1 MAIISTPDVS
11 DDEFAMVNSTT
22 SDGPAAATYQTPKLI
37 SRLQPNQL
45 PSRISS
51 DGVGDAASEKSS
63 GLRNDGSIFD
73 SQTKDSGHTGFFQD
87 VNVTAMKK
95 YTKSLY
101 KKFTGKD
108 ILIAVM
114 GMTGSGK
121 TTFIANATGRTD
133 LKIGHNLTSCTQ
145 EIQIIETTLDGRT
158 VRFVDTPGFS
168 DTYLSDT
175 EVLEM
180 IADYLSAGYSKEM
193 RLSGIIYLHPIS
205 DNRVTHHAT
214 KNLDMFRK
222 LTGEKNLKNVILATS
237 MWDKVTPEEGL
248 NRELELKNK
257 FWSVFM
263 AFGAQYCRQDT
274 SAKSAK
280 QIASMLMDNEP
291 FYLELQEEMGKD
303 NKALKDTAAGREIMS
318 QLSLLK
324 EQQQRELTE
333 MKEMLLRTA
342 AEENKA
348 ALAALEEHYKK
359 MMQGM
364 EKTISDERRMNEE
377 AARSSDEKIKELTER
392 IHKLEKKGTCVVM

>member
-1 MAIISTPDVS
+1 MAIIGTPDVS

-22 SDGPAAATYQTPKLI
+22 SDSPALVSYQTPKLI
-37 SRLQPNQL
+37 SRLQPNQHPL
-45 PSRISS
+45 KANS
-51 DGVGDAASEKSS
+51 DNAGDAVTEKSS
-63 GLRNDGSIFD
+63 ASRIDGSIFD
-73 SQTKDSGHTGFFQD
+73 SQTKDGSHTGFFQD
-87 VNVTAMKK
+87 NVTGLKNSV
-95 YTKSLY
+95 KSLY
-101 KKFTGKD
+101 KKFTSKD
-108 ILIAVM
+108 IMIAVM

-145 EIQIIETTLDGRT
+145 EIQIIETILDGRT

-257 FWSVFM
+257 FWSVFI

-392 IHKLEKKGTCVVM
+392 IHKLEKKGSCVIM